1 MDEAK
6 NKLSEIKIKISD
18 IQEDKKLSNTEKEN
32 NFADYIKGIDNESIK
47 QAAQDFDILKGSV
60 DKFSEESLVNLY
72 ASQIKNTQGF
82 VGVRSAIASYNDA
95 CKKGEEESNLVAKAI
110 GKTNTSLGDHLTAC
124 NGAKTSMAKY
134 VGSLVKT
141 RGQQLLLQAST
152 AALNMGL
159 TMVVSAGISLLI
171 NGLSELYVSSEEA
184 AEKAE
189 ELKSK
194 YEETTTALKDNLK
207 TVEGFSDEFRKLVKG
222 VDENGNNIGLTTD
235 QYSRY
240 KEIVEQLVGINP
252 DLVKGYDDENN
263 AIIKKNGAIESTIR
277 LLKEQQRLETKKI
290 TSDSSLETLTEG
302 LEESVNKI
310 KDQEK
315 EIKNDFTDNINDYLS
330 MFRGM
335 TGIEQKSEWAY
346 DTSNGLPY
354 NFRLET
360 KNTLLPL
367 LDKNWDNDTV
377 VSDFIDKYNEIES
390 RIPNL
395 EKSSTGDFSEF
406 ISSIN
411 EAIDLAEKYGNIN
424 EDTINKLRAELYG
437 LSTDMGSV
445 FDEYLQ
451 NNSEFD
457 EKSKELNSTLKQ
469 IPQSMTEYDK
479 LSKGQ
484 KAFVDSFIDDFKI
497 TLNLDDTDKW
507 VEEVQKKADDIRD
520 LVKNMPN
527 DAVLT
532 AGINLAFDIDTSKV
546 SVEGYQKKISEAA
559 KIIHESATN
568 KDKDGNYIKSEDEIK
583 LMISFG
589 FETDIDDL
597 KENVTNRLKEAF
609 NIDEKDITS
618 KLDKLTVEE
627 FENLANV
634 DFSQYKTLDDAITH
648 AVKEAHKFDLSSY
661 KDDIDNVQD
670 RISKLSSALEKLKSG
685 ELSDAERIDLA
696 QEFTDLTPY
705 INDTEKLQQAIQ
717 KLIQTEPNDLISDL
731 EDLKKNLKTEEEVEQ
746 VDNLIKVL
754 EKLGIVSS
762 KTDKTAGKTGEELA
776 NEYLELQED
785 KIDKIIDK
793 IEDKKEAEEKVLNSM
808 QKQKDAMEEQLEIL
822 QKEKEEIEEKE
833 ETISKKVSEYETAGN
848 TAISFLDDK
857 IQELN
862 DAKDAL
868 EKSYD
873 DEIKNTQDKY
883 NDEIDALKEK
893 NDAINRSI
901 ELKKA
906 EDELYNARNT
916 KVRVYSEAGG
926 FEEQVNASAVRE
938 KEQNLSSLKRGYK
951 IEDLESERDK
961 AVKKIETDKENDPR
975 LAQYEKDIKAYEDYK
990 KSFEDM
996 VNSYERNQNNL
1007 TAARILGANWHE
1019 QVTNKD
1025 IGIIQKY
1032 GSEYNSYQKQ
1042 LNEDIPKEIEAKE
1055 NAIEEQEKVI
1065 ENQDKAIQKQQEV
1078 IDSHDEEIQSWNE
1091 YKDDLKGA
1099 VEEIGK
1105 TNDEYV
1111 TSLDNVVLS
1120 EKSSY
1125 EDRVREA
1132 KKFKQTIIGILGSND
1147 TNEVNG
1153 LADDYLNSDDSKTS
1167 SKKSSKKSEK
1177 KSEKKYELYYTDS
1190 EGKKHTLDTFSN
1202 NISAINYKMDM
1213 IEDYADR
1220 YVGHAKSLNKR
1231 FGIKLSNDA
1240 NEYGIRQALSNAIK
1254 IKAYAKG
1261 GINDFTGLAMMHGTK
1276 QKSEVVF
1283 NSADA
1288 KKLYDFV
1295 HTSNNLPEMLMN
1307 NVSNSIAKMFSEI
1320 TTKMGQNT
1328 EFNSNSSSKSTS
1340 ITIQINNPNIQADN
1354 YEQFERCM
1362 SQYITKQKL
1371 DTWVG
1376 K

>member
-1 MDEAK
+1 MPNLKEAK
-6 NKLSEIKIKISD
+6 KDLTVITNQIND
-18 IQEDKKLSNTEKEN
+18 IQSKSKWSNDKKQAQYSNFLNNILPDSNQFKEY
-32 NFADYIKGIDNESIK
+32 AK
-47 QAAQDFDILKGSV
+47 DFDILSDSV
-60 DKFSEESLVNLY
+60 KEFSEESLVNLY
-72 ASQIKNTQGF
+72 ANQIKNTQGF
-82 VGVRSAIASYNDA
+82 FGVKSAIDTYNAA
-95 CKKGEEESNLVAKAI
+95 CEESKEKGKLVAQAI
-110 GKTNTSLGDHLTAC
+110 GQTNANLGKHLTAC
-124 NGAKTSMAKY
+124 NGAKTSWVEY
-134 VGSLVKT
+134 GWELVRVK
-141 RGQQLLLQAST
+141 GKQLLLQAST
-152 AALNMGL
+152 MALNMAL
-159 TMVVSAGISLLI
+159 TMGVSAGISMLI

-194 YEETTTALKDNLK
+194 YEETTTAIKDNLK
-207 TVEGFSDEFRKLVKG
+207 TVEGFSSEFKKLSKG
-222 VDENGNNIGLTTD
+222 VDEHGNNIGLTTD

-252 DLVKGYDDENN
+252 DLVKGYDDEND
-263 AIIKKNGAIESTIR
+263 AIIKKNGAIENTIK
-277 LLKEQQRLETKKI
+277 LLKEQQKQEAKKI
-290 TSDSSLETLTEG
+290 STNDNIETLADG
-302 LEESVNKI
+302 MEESVDEIQDKIDSTRNKI
-310 KDQEK
+310 
-315 EIKNDFTDNINDYLS
+315 S
-330 MFRGM
+330 
-335 TGIEQKSEWAY
+335 
-346 DTSNGLPY
+346 
-354 NFRLET
+354 
-360 KNTLLPL
+360 NTLSRSNAGGVELKF
-367 LDKNWDNDTV
+367 LDPTSMRAHFNDNDIRDYAKLYEDVFNAQTLKDYKNSV
-377 VSDFIDKYNEIES
+377 EEIVDFIKSNAVGVEDEVLNKWVKSFTSSVKES
-390 RIPNL
+390 QGL
-395 EKSSTGDFSEF
+395 FKQYEVQVDELGD
-406 ISSIN
+406 
-411 EAIDLAEKYGNIN
+411 
-424 EDTINKLRAELYG
+424 
-437 LSTDMGSV
+437 
-445 FDEYLQ
+445 
-451 NNSEFD
+451 
-457 EKSKELNSTLKQ
+457 KSKELNYVLDSAAMATDG
-469 IPQSMTEYDK
+469 YDNLTK
-479 LSKGQ
+479 AQ
-484 KAFVDSFIDDFKI
+484 KAFIESSNQQFK
-497 TLNLDDTDKW
+497 LNLVGTDEDDWAEQIQKERDS
-507 VEEVQKKADDIRD
+507 VQD
-520 LVKNMPN
+520 LIKQMPN
-527 DAVLT
+527 DKELT
-532 AGINLAFDIDTSKV
+532 DGIEIAFDIDTSKI
-546 SVEGYQKKISEAA
+546 SVEEYQKKTNEAVD
-559 KIIHESATN
+559 KIFNSKSN
-568 KDKDGNYIKSEDEIK
+568 KDKNGNYIKSKDEIK
-583 LMISFG
+583 IMISFG

-609 NIDEKDITS
+609 NVDEKDITP

-634 DFSQYKTLDDAITH
+634 DFSQYKTLDEAISHT
-648 AVKEAHKFDLSSY
+648 VQEVHKFDISKY
-661 KDDIDNVQD
+661 KDQIEDVQK
-670 RISKLSSALEKLKSG
+670 RISKLASALDKIKSG
-685 ELSDAERIDLA
+685 ELTDSDRADLGL
-696 QEFTDLTPY
+696 EFPDLLPY

-746 VDNLIKVL
+746 VDNLIKIL
-754 EKLGIVSS
+754 QKLGIVSS
-762 KTDKTAGKTGEELA
+762 KKDAKTAESTGKTKEELA
-776 NEYLELQED
+776 NEYLELQEK
-785 KIDKIIDK
+785 KIDNIIDK
-793 IEDKKEAEEKVLNSM
+793 IEDRKKTEEKVLDSM
-808 QKQKDAMEEQLEIL
+808 QKEKDAMEEQLKIL
-822 QKEKEEIEEKE
+822 QEEKEEIEEKE
-833 ETISKKVSEYETAGN
+833 EKVSKKVSEYETAGN

-926 FEEQVNASAVRE
+926 FEEQVNASVVRE
-938 KEQNLSSLKRGYK
+938 KEQNLSSLKRGYE

-1025 IGIIQKY
+1025 IGLIQRY
-1032 GSEYNSYQKQ
+1032 GEEYNGYQIQ
-1042 LNEDIPKEIEAKE
+1042 LNEDIPLEIEAKE
-1055 NAIEEQEKVI
+1055 HAIEEQEKVI
-1065 ENQDKAIQKQQEV
+1065 ENQDNAIQKQQEV

-1132 KKFKQTIIGILGSND
+1132 KKFKQTIVGILGSD
-1147 TNEVNG
+1147 DVNEVNS
-1153 LADDYLNSDDSKTS
+1153 LADDYLNSNDN
-1167 SKKSSKKSEK
+1167 SKKSTK
-1177 KSEKKYELYYTDS
+1177 KSEKKYELYYTDAKG
-1190 EGKKHTLDTFSN
+1190 EKHTLDTFSD

-1213 IEDYADR
+1213 VANYADR

-1231 FGIKLSNDA
+1231 FGIKLTDDA

-1254 IKAYAKG
+1254 VKAYAKG

-1354 YEQFERCM
+1354 YEQFEHYM
-1362 SQYITKQKL
+1362 SQYITRQKL